1 MQEQTYWGQWVWR
14 SARESF
20 EVDWQ
25 ICLCWLGLPGLLEV
39 WISPGVL
46 SSGFYKRRRQFLW
59 ASGFDL
65 LQHSGGS

>member
-1 MQEQTYWGQWVWR
+1 MQGQAYWGQWVWR
-14 SARESF
+14 AAREGF

-46 SSGFYKRRRQFLW
+46 SSVDFINQKTVLVGVW
-59 ASGFDL
+59 I
-65 LQHSGGS
+65 